1 MRDLIRKTLREY
13 HHPVLVYEIKLSQN
27 LQEGDTFIRFIK
39 KETPEIVLMKND
51 HSQDSIGDSGF
62 SRVDPDYINDSIREI
77 EPDIVSSAK
86 KIVDDCTGK
95 KCGLIVRDDANGFDY
110 HMWLSK
116 KSGDSIYMII
126 NTSIHHPHKLI
137 NKEKTPVLLVNSN
150 GSTFLKI
157 FSSK

>member
-27 LQEGDTFIRFIK
+27 LQEADTFIRFIK

-62 SRVDPDYINDSIREI
+62 SRVDPDYINDSIQEI

-86 KIVDDCTGK
+86 KIVDTCFGNPWFFLFFGYSFPAFGDTRLFLLGEC
-95 KCGLIVRDDANGFDY
+95 
-110 HMWLSK
+110 WLK
-116 KSGDSIYMII
+116 RLFLAFSIY
-126 NTSIHHPHKLI
+126 KL
-137 NKEKTPVLLVNSN
+137 PS
-150 GSTFLKI
+150 
-157 FSSK
+157 FSSIYKVVLCCL